1 MNTTFVALLFFLIF
15 LITKP
20 KLGSAGG
27 RAPEKVVDTSGKIVR
42 AGVNYHFVPA
52 SSNNVIG
59 GLSFTSIG
67 IFTCP
72 LSVIFV
78 NGSKGIPLVF
88 TPVNPK
94 KGVVRVNTD
103 LNINFAYGDSM
114 CPGPMVWNVAN
125 RDNSTGERFLT
136 TDGVVGNPGRKT
148 VANWFKIRKYENGYK
163 VVYCPSVCNYCY
175 YECSDIGIYEDQFGN
190 KRLALTNVPY
200 KVWFQLV

>member
-1 MNTTFVALLFFLIF
+1 MKTKFMALLFFLVS
-15 LITKP
+15 LSTKP
-20 KLGSAGG
+20 LLGSAGG
-27 RAPEKVVDTSGKIVR
+27 AQEKVVDTSGKIVR

-52 SSNNVIG
+52 SSNVLG

-67 IFTCP
+67 VFTCP

-114 CPGPMVWNVAN
+114 CPGPMVWNVAY

-136 TDGVVGNPGRKT
+136 TGGVVGNPGRKT

-163 VVYCPSVCNYCY
+163 LVYCPSVCTYCY
-175 YECSDIGIYEDQFGN
+175 SKCSDIGIYEDQFGN
-190 KRLALTNVPY
+190 KRLALSNVPY
-200 KVWFQLV
+200 KVWFQRV